1 MKRSPA
7 SLTSIYKYFKSKEEI
22 FTNIYVSVDPVLLE
36 AMPRILMA
44 EASPLQ
50 KYWRI
55 WRFYIDR
62 TIDVGPQVVEYVA
75 RSGFRVSQEHGF
87 FLRENYSIYDTRS
100 LLLEKCQSLGLVRSD
115 VPVKALLDSF
125 LYYLVGVNIDRS
137 HRRGAFDYIRRPLKA

>member
-1 MKRSPA
+1 M
-7 SLTSIYKYFKSKEEI
+7 
-22 FTNIYVSVDPVLLE
+22 DPVLLE

-75 RSGFRVSQEHGF
+75 GSGFRVSQEHGF